1 MPPPDTDQ
9 AAPFPITPV
18 PPELLAW
25 LKQTLDA
32 DEFEA
37 EVRQVAASGGVS
49 FEVLIAAVEAAMR
62 DES

>member
-1 MPPPDTDQ
+1 MSTPPPDQ
-9 AAPFPITPV
+9 VAPFPITPV

-25 LKQTLDA
+25 VKQTLDA

-37 EVRQVAASGGVS
+37 EVRRVAASGGVS

>member
-1 MPPPDTDQ
+1 MDQPPASQP
-9 AAPFPITPV
+9 APFPVTPV

-25 LKQTLDA
+25 VKQTLDA

-49 FEVLIAAVEAAMR
+49 FEVLIAAVEMAMR